1 MSVIAMRD
9 LTRKTRQVVEEVRRT
24 GKPAIVTQY
33 GRPTVALISVPGD
46 GELEDLVL
54 AHAPRFLRAMQE
66 ADADA
71 AQGRARPLAQVRKE
85 LDRDAAPARRVPGAA
100 GRAGAQPAARKGSRT
115 AARRA
120 PRPGGGRA

>member
-9 LTRKTRQVVEEVRRT
+9 LTRKTRQVVEEVKRT
-24 GKPAIVTQY
+24 GKPAIITQY
-33 GRPTVALISVPGD
+33 GRPTVAVINVPGD

-66 ADADA
+66 AEADA
-71 AQGRARPLAQVRKE
+71 AAGRITPLAKLRKE
-85 LDRDAAPARRVPGAA
+85 PEGDTRPARRVSGSA
-100 GRAGAQPAARKGSRT
+100 GRTSPRAPARKGSRT

-120 PRPGGGRA
+120 R